1 MHGASQMINA
11 RKSKSCDTSQ
21 GNAMHGA
28 EPKVCPHCRGDIS
41 MFVEQPRKEIL
52 TLAERIERYDR
63 ALEVSEL
70 AHFLS
75 TSDSK
80 LCEAARKGLMPAIRF
95 LGSWRFDP
103 KTTAD
108 WLRSLECGVAA

>member
-1 MHGASQMINA
+1 MSSDQKTRSRGLSQNDATHGAKA
-11 RKSKSCDTSQ
+11 
-21 GNAMHGA
+21 
-28 EPKVCPHCRGDIS
+28 KVCPHCHHDIS
-41 MFVEQPRKEIL
+41 TLFEPALEEIL
-52 TLAERIERYDR
+52 TLADRIERYDR

-70 AHFLS
+70 AHLLS
-75 TSDSK
+75 CSDSK

>member
-1 MHGASQMINA
+1 MSSDQKTKSRDMSHNNA
-11 RKSKSCDTSQ
+11 T
-21 GNAMHGA
+21 HGA
-28 EPKVCPHCRGDIS
+28 EAKVCPHCHGDIS
-41 MFVEQPRKEIL
+41 MLFELPRKGVI

-70 AHFLS
+70 AHLLS
-75 TSDSK
+75 SSDSK
-80 LCEAARKGLMPAIRF
+80 ICEAARHGLMPAIRF

-103 KTTAD
+103 KITAD

>member
-1 MHGASQMINA
+1 MSSEQKTRSRGLSHNNA
-11 RKSKSCDTSQ
+11 T
-21 GNAMHGA
+21 HPA
-28 EPKVCPHCRGDIS
+28 EAKVCPHCHHDIS
-41 MFVEQPRKEIL
+41 MLFESPREEIL
-52 TLAERIERYDR
+52 TLAETIERYDR

-70 AHFLS
+70 ARLLS
-75 TSDSK
+75 SSDSK

-108 WLRSLECGVAA
+108 WLRSLQCGVAA

>member
-1 MHGASQMINA
+1 MINGP
-11 RKSKSCDTSQ
+11 KTKSCDTRH
-21 GNAMHGA
+21 NNVTHGTGA
-28 EPKVCPHCRGDIS
+28 KVCPHCNGDVS
-41 MFVEQPRKEIL
+41 MLFELPHNEML

-70 AHFLS
+70 ARLLS
-75 TSDSK
+75 SSDSK

-108 WLRSLECGVAA
+108 WLRSLECGVAR